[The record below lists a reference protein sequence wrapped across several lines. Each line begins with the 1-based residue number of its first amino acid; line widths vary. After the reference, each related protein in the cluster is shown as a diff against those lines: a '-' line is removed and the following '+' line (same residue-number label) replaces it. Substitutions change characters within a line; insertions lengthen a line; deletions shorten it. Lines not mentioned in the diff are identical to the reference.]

1 MSESKK
7 RVLIADDEAHVRL
20 YMKALLKSLDL
31 EVVGE
36 AQDGFEAAAQAREKR
51 PDLILLDLN
60 MPTRTGEEALEDI
73 LTEWPEARVVMLS
86 SVADRISVEHCLS
99 LGALHF
105 IRKDCSPAEIR
116 EILTELIREGESKP

>member
-1 MSESKK
+1 MAEPKK
-7 RVLIADDEAHVRL
+7 TVVIADDEAHVRL
-20 YMKALLKSLDL
+20 YMKALLKTLNL

-36 AQDGFEAAAQAREKR
+36 AQDGFEAAALVQAKR
-51 PDLILLDLN
+51 PDLVLLDLN

-73 LTEWPEARVVMLS
+73 MTEWPTARVVMLS
-86 SVADRISVEHCLS
+86 SVADRLSVEHCLA

-116 EILTELIREGESKP
+116 AIILDLLQEGGPA

>member
-1 MSESKK
+1 MAEQKK
-7 RVLIADDEAHVRL
+7 TVVIADDEAHVRL
-20 YMKALLKSLDL
+20 YMKALLKTLNL

-36 AQDGFEAAAQAREKR
+36 AQDGFGAAALTQAKR

-73 LTEWPEARVVMLS
+73 LREWPQARVVMLS
-86 SVADRISVEHCLS
+86 SVADRLSVEHCLA
-99 LGALHF
+99 LGARHF

-116 EILTELIREGESKP
+116 TILTELLQEGDPT